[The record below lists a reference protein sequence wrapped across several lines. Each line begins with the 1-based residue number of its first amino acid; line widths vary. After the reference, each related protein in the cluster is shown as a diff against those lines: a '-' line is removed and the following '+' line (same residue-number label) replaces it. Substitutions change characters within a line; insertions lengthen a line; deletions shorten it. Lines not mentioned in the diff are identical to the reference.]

1 MSLLKNRNN
10 DFEKKLQEQLDD
22 TVYKPTES
30 LWNRIDQEVNRP
42 EFEKRVEGKVGNYQ
56 LKPFP
61 ETWEQ
66 IEAQLPPERK
76 NRRRVGLVWFSSLA
90 TLLVIA
96 FGVGYQLNYL
106 HHNTSLT
113 AVKNTST
120 VSNTMRKSAV
130 SSPKKEKIVN
140 ATNQVAEAQTIAVK
154 QKTQTQTQP
163 QSRPQL
169 SPRSQTLVKLPV
181 RKATVTTSKG
191 AKSTTE
197 HKPNMPVATSNQV
210 DKYTLPVTN
219 APTESA
225 IDSMHVGP
233 VKFLTADSVLLAKN
247 SDTTQKQVARSL
259 PVLSDSNNVSA
270 IVPDES
276 SKLSLTI
283 LVGAHYSMMQ
293 LQALNTSLANTVA
306 LRKNVEQAKVDWSGG
321 FLLDYSLSNNWMVS
335 SGIQFTHFSMG
346 MNFGTATTS
355 TSPKFEPGGTFL
367 TTDSVTTGVLNN
379 QRIKYSWNEI
389 PVLFTYK
396 FKPLARLAVE
406 AKVGVSYAIISVVD
420 VAMVAQ
426 NNIGVLSVKS
436 TDAFPGFTNSWFAQT
451 YLGLSYRLN
460 DDITLTAMPYVKYSI
475 NNMIERSNWISQR
488 PYMVGL
494 SLGLRKQF

>member
-56 LKPFP
+56 LKPYP

-76 NRRRVGLVWFSSLA
+76 SRRRVGLVWFTSLT

-96 FGVGYQLNYL
+96 FGVGYQLNDL
-106 HHNTSLT
+106 HQTKPLVVSKSTN
-113 AVKNTST
+113 T
-120 VSNTMRKSAV
+120 VSVDKVMSESTTKSAKTLQINSVTNPISIKQPNSAKQQLQPKVIAQSIVKAPV
-130 SSPKKEKIVN
+130 SKVTENPSKVYKQYTE
-140 ATNQVAEAQTIAVK
+140 QVT
-154 QKTQTQTQP
+154 
-163 QSRPQL
+163 
-169 SPRSQTLVKLPV
+169 
-181 RKATVTTSKG
+181 
-191 AKSTTE
+191 
-197 HKPNMPVATSNQV
+197 NMPAATANQDNPNKPLANQEIKV
-210 DKYTLPVTN
+210 KV
-219 APTESA
+219 
-225 IDSMHVGP
+225 IDSLNTVV
-233 VKFLTADSVLLAKN
+233 VKPLTVDSLLVAKIADTA
-247 SDTTQKQVARSL
+247 QKQIARSL
-259 PVLSDSNNVSA
+259 PALLDSNSA
-270 IVPDES
+270 NSTIPDER
-276 SKLSLTI
+276 SKISLTI

-293 LQALNTSLANTVA
+293 LQEPNASLANTVV

-321 FLLDYSLSNNWMVS
+321 FLLDYALSKNWMVS

-355 TSPKFEPGGTFL
+355 TSPKYEPGGTFL
-367 TTDSVTTGVLNN
+367 TTDSVTTGGLNN

-389 PVLFTYK
+389 PLLFTYK
-396 FKPLARLAVE
+396 FKPSARLAVE
-406 AKVGVSYAIISVVD
+406 AKAGVSYAIISVVD

-436 TDAFPGFTNSWFAQT
+436 TDAFPGFNNSWFAQT

>member
-42 EFEKRVEGKVGNYQ
+42 DFEKKVEGKVGNYQ
-56 LKPFP
+56 LKPFIA
-61 ETWEQ
+61 TWEQ
-66 IEAQLPPERK
+66 IEAHLPPEPQ
-76 NRRRVGLVWFSSLA
+76 NRRRVVIVWFSSLA

-96 FGVGYQLNYL
+96 FGVGYQLNDS
-106 HHNTSLT
+106 HNNISLT
-113 AVKNTST
+113 TTKSTNT
-120 VSNTMRKSAV
+120 VSNAVRKSV
-130 SSPKKEKIVN
+130 VTSPIKEKIVH

-154 QKTQTQTQP
+154 QQP
-163 QSRPQL
+163 QLKLPLRAQS
-169 SPRSQTLVKLPV
+169 LVKLPAT
-181 RKATVTTSKG
+181 KSTVTTSKV

-197 HKPNMPVATSNQV
+197 LTPDFLVATSDQV
-210 DKYTLPVTN
+210 NKYTSPIIN
-219 APTESA
+219 APIEKA
-225 IDSMHVGP
+225 VDSMPVGL
-233 VKFLTADSVLLAKN
+233 VKLLTTDSVIVAKN

-259 PVLSDSNNVSA
+259 PILLDSNNVSN

-283 LVGAHYSMMQ
+283 LVGAHYGMMQ
-293 LQALNTSLANTVA
+293 LQAPNSSLSNTVA

-321 FLLDYSLSNNWMVS
+321 FLLDYSLSKNWMVS
-335 SGIQFTHFSMG
+335 TGIQFTHFSMG

-367 TTDSVTTGVLNN
+367 TTDSITTGVLNN

-406 AKVGVSYAIISVVD
+406 AKVGVSYAMINVVD

-426 NNIGVLSVKS
+426 NNIGVLSIKS
-436 TDAFPGFTNSWFAQT
+436 TDAFPGFTNSWFAQS

-460 DDITLTAMPYVKYSI
+460 NDITLTAMPYVKYSI

-488 PYMVGL
+488 PCMVGL

>member
-1 MSLLKNRNN
+1 M
-10 DFEKKLQEQLDD
+10 QEQLDD

-56 LKPFP
+56 LKPYP

-76 NRRRVGLVWFSSLA
+76 NRRRVGLVWFSSLV

-96 FGVGYQLNYL
+96 FGVGSQLNYL
-106 HHNTSLT
+106 NQTKLLVASNPNTASVDKVVSQPKFV
-113 AVKNTST
+113 AKNAETKK
-120 VSNTMRKSAV
+120 VDHIKSAV
-130 SSPKKEKIVN
+130 D
-140 ATNQVAEAQTIAVK
+140 VK
-154 QKTQTQTQP
+154 QTKVVQSQTQP
-163 QSRPQL
+163 KNA
-169 SPRSQTLVKLPV
+169 VKRV
-181 RKATVTTSKG
+181 VKAQVSEVPKTPTKL
-191 AKSTTE
+191 
-197 HKPNMPVATSNQV
+197 NNQ
-210 DKYTLPVTN
+210 
-219 APTESA
+219 PTEQA
-225 IDSMHVGP
+225 TNMVAALANQANPNEPLAKKTLIEKAVDSMEKV
-233 VKFLTADSVLLAKN
+233 VSKQLTTDSLLVAIN
-247 SDTTQKQVARSL
+247 ADTTPKQIARSL
-259 PVLSDSNNVSA
+259 PAILDSNNVSA
-270 IVPDES
+270 VPDEA

-293 LQALNTSLANTVA
+293 LQEPNASLSNTVA
-306 LRKNVEQAKVDWSGG
+306 LRKNVEQTKVDWSGG
-321 FLLDYSLSNNWMVS
+321 FLLDYALSKNWMVS

-355 TSPKFEPGGTFL
+355 TAPKYEPGGTFL

-389 PVLFTYK
+389 PLMFTYK
-396 FKPLARLAVE
+396 FKPSTRLAVE

-426 NNIGVLSVKS
+426 NNIGVLSIKS
-436 TDAFPGFTNSWFAQT
+436 TDAFPGFNNSWFAQT

-460 DDITLTAMPYVKYSI
+460 DNITLTAMPYVKYSI
-475 NNMIERSNWISQR
+475 NNMIERSSWISQR
-488 PYMVGL
+488 PCMVGL
-494 SLGLRKQF
+494 SFGLRKQF